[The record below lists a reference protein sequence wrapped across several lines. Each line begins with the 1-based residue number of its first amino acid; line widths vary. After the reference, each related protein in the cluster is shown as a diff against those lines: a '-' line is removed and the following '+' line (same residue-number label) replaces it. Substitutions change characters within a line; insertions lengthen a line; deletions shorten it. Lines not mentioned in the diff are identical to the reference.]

1 MDIRYPLSIRWLS
14 QGTINRS
21 LGIMWGIL
29 KKMAKIKKDSFPK
42 RSQLRLALLQAV
54 KYSGGV
60 VQDSELAALIVDR
73 LSLDPEILEVRSSS
87 HPDSLFST
95 QVSFARSS
103 CRSIGAL
110 DSPEAGQSSITYL
123 GREILELPDHVA
135 EQEIETLVKEYGS
148 SRYFKRKAAR
158 YFARRAETEQAGE
171 TEETLERAVPANAY
185 DHTEDRQEEARETEE
200 TREARDTRV
209 TREPTETRETTTRE
223 TTFASSAVPS
233 DTYRRQTEPEEAR
246 QMEETKETE
255 EARET
260 EETRETREKILASQS
275 VPNDAYRRETE
286 PEEAREPEETKE
298 TKETS
303 ETPFIGTTDTHR
315 FTEETKETRGTS
327 ETRET
332 EETREMAEAA
342 TPANARDQQEEHQED
357 HAEDS
362 QEEASP
368 QPTPPKQPSTQ
379 RRKEKMATINKDE
392 LPAKASLRLPALQVV
407 VKLGGKARLTDA
419 ANALIDHLGL
429 PKEVADLRYEEKSN
443 EPVFR
448 SRVGFAMSD
457 LKLLGALDTP
467 ERGMFR
473 ITSLGKDI
481 LKMSEVEAIDKI
493 RTMFRV
499 TRNERERKLRE
510 SRLAKKAA
518 KQAEE
523 AAASEAL
530 EAAGVIDA
538 PDAAAK
544 EPAAAPAAATAA
556 APPAAAPAP
565 AGTGSWQSALLNRLR
580 GLDPAASE
588 KFIADI
594 SRRSGTPLIDLID
607 EEKLGGVMLAQLL
620 QGEQVGLRSVVEV
633 DESYFEQL

>member
-185 DHTEDRQEEARETEE
+185 DHTEDRQEEAREAEE
-200 TREARDTRV
+200 TRETRETRV
-209 TREPTETRETTTRE
+209 TREPTETRETT
-223 TTFASSAVPS
+223 FASSDVPSDVPS

-246 QMEETKETE
+246 QMEEETKETE
-255 EARET
+255 EAKET
-260 EETRETREKILASQS
+260 ILASQS

-286 PEEAREPEETKE
+286 PEEARKPEEIRE
-298 TKETS
+298 TK
-303 ETPFIGTTDTHR
+303 
-315 FTEETKETRGTS
+315 
-327 ETRET
+327 
-332 EETREMAEAA
+332 EMAEAA

-538 PDAAAK
+538 PKAASK
-544 EPAAAPAAATAA
+544 EPAAAPAAA

-607 EEKLGGVMLAQLL
+607 EEKLGGVLLAQLL